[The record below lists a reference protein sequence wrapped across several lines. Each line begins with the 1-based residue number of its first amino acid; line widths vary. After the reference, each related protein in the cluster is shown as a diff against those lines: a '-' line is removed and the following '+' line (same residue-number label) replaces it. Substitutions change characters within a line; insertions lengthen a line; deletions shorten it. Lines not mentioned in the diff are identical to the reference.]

1 MDQILE
7 NLRLGKAEVS
17 ASDCPEMTPSG
28 QQLSYHPV
36 VRYGNDTESGDTK
49 QEPRLRS
56 IHESIPEDAVYASPV
71 YLLDERQAQR
81 LDELWETPY
90 AIEGQDNNIAQD
102 LQTECERTGRVLY
115 PVYVETDALGVTD
128 PDRVSVEI
136 ASEWIYQFITNT
148 LRTDISVCSFY
159 HSGSRSIH
167 AHVPKV
173 VTEDQI
179 GSLRELA
186 STFNERFGAQLDVGI
201 YSRKRQFR
209 LPGVVHAKTGMPKV
223 RLATPLTAKCV
234 AQAIANPE
242 PISYATYA
250 DLLADVFDHDI
261 VRSDVLHGDTSEAQ
275 LGGLPESIVTA
286 IFGKGSTLVFEK
298 TEQEEPIEVP
308 LIEQSFMPIDPSNYD
323 RWSVYNQHAFSP
335 YATSGGRS
343 IAMLTVEA
351 GAFCRTVDG
360 EPRTFLP
367 AHVHAAVGRNGE
379 FTVFQSYRPVQLSK
393 TDFEKRDYEVGEHLV
408 IIGGGNR
415 SSIIHSLPA
424 TDAINVSM
432 RLKDSGRAAVLDYL
446 EVKGY
451 HIGEAGPAAPRGSES
466 SEPSTMAEFNRVL
479 PVEKITSEASEF
491 QRRAETGD
499 IDFDLS
505 HNERWRLAQR
515 LLAKYGWQMT
525 WDWFREQYA
534 ERFDPDVTHQQLS
547 SAVNANPGIQR
558 TVKVPAR

>member
-1 MDQILE
+1 MNESTEELE
-7 NLRLGKAEVS
+7 AI
-17 ASDCPEMTPSG
+17 TPDYTNRAPDG
-28 QQLSYHPV
+28 QQLTYHPV
-36 VRYGNDTESGDTK
+36 VRYARDTK
-49 QEPRLRS
+49 SGAKEQAPILRS
-56 IHESIPEDAVYASPV
+56 IHDRIPDNKNYVSPV
-71 YLLDERQAQR
+71 YLLDDRQLQR
-81 LDELWETPY
+81 LHKLWETPY
-90 AIEGQDNNIAQD
+90 AVKGERSVATD
-102 LQTECERTGRVLY
+102 LQTECEDTGRVLY
-115 PVYVETDALGVTD
+115 PIHVETDAID
-128 PDRVSVEI
+128 PKESNSVSVDT
-136 ASEWIYQFITNT
+136 AVEWICQFIQDT
-148 LRTDISVCSFY
+148 LNTDINACQFY

-167 AHVPKV
+167 AHVPKI
-173 VTEDQI
+173 VTEDQLK
-179 GSLRELA
+179 SVKELGEI
-186 STFNERFGAQLDVGI
+186 FNERVEAQLDVGL
-201 YSRKRQFR
+201 YSGKGQFR

-415 SSIIHSLPA
+415 SSIIHLLPA

-479 PVEKITSEASEF
+479 PVEKVTSEASEF

-534 ERFDPDVTHQQLS
+534 ERFDPDITHQQLS